1 MKYHAKA
8 LLFYKNRIKGK
19 YDNKIIIKATRSE
32 IDSFVSCFFYYEE
45 RDGTIY
51 IGHTEIK
58 KIYVDMKEKNRLWLE
73 FIYTR
78 KEKEQQ
84 AILSTSIKIKD
95 FNYIS

>member
-1 MKYHAKA
+1 MKYHVKA
-8 LLFYKNRIKGK
+8 LLFYKNKIKGK
-19 YDNKIIIKATRSE
+19 YDNEIIIKATRSE
-32 IDSFVSCFFYYEE
+32 IDSFVSYFFYHEE
-45 RDGTIY
+45 RDGTIS

-58 KIYVDMKEKNRLWLE
+58 KIYVDMKEKNRLCCE
-73 FIYTR
+73 FVYTS